1 MAAFNFPS
9 SPSNGATYS
18 ANGVTFTYSSSTG
31 AWQRSS
37 AVGAQGATG
46 PTGAQG
52 ATGSTGAQGATGPTG
67 AQGATGPTGAQGAT
81 GSTGAQGA
89 TGSGG
94 STGSQGATGSGGPTG
109 PTGAQGATGSTGPT
123 GPAPTIS
130 NNADNRIITGGSGSN
145 LNGEANLTFD
155 GSTCALNGGFQ
166 PSGNISFTSNSCKI
180 QTSSSGHNLRIQG
193 GATNPGGTIVFTGG
207 NSDGDIKFYAQS
219 TTSTLSEKM
228 RIYANGRISAG
239 GDNYINTDYGTFQV
253 NQIANNDEGGIAVLS
268 LNRARTMRLWCDNS
282 NNAIINSGNGGQGVL
297 ILNEGTGEVIVGGNL
312 RPNGNNSQDLGTTS
326 VRWRNLYAQELNIT
340 KASGNL
346 SGYFTASNGL
356 GTLEIGG
363 STGAFIDLKMPSSDD
378 FDLRIGTGGSGG
390 YISGNLSITGN
401 VTPGANSTYDLG
413 SSSVRWQNIYTTD
426 LQLSNKG
433 KTNDVD
439 GTWGDYTIQEGED
452 ELFLINNRS
461 GKKYAFLLKEI
472 N

>member
-18 ANGVTFTYSSSTG
+18 ANGVTFTYNSSAG

-46 PTGAQG
+46 STGSTGPTGPTGPTGNTGAQG
-52 ATGSTGAQGATGPTG
+52 S
-67 AQGATGPTGAQGAT
+67 
-81 GSTGAQGA
+81 

-94 STGSQGATGSGGPTG
+94 STGAQGSTGSTGPTG
-109 PTGAQGATGSTGPT
+109 PTGAQGAASVTLSNDANNRIVTATGSG
-123 GPAPTIS
+123 GL
-130 NNADNRIITGGSGSN
+130 NAES
-145 LNGEANLTFD
+145 AFTFD

-166 PSGNISFTSNSCKI
+166 PTGNIAFMANSCRI
-180 QTSSSGHNLRIQG
+180 QTGSSGHNVRIQG

-219 TTSTLSEKM
+219 TTSTLNERL
-228 RIYANGRISAG
+228 RITSTGKIYTGGAG
-239 GDNYINTDYGTFQV
+239 SNAGNSSYGTFQV
-253 NQIANNDEGGIAVLS
+253 NQLADNDESGIGVLNAANS
-268 LNRARTMRLWCDNS
+268 RSMRIWCDASDNS
-282 NNAIINSGNGGQGVL
+282 IINSGDGGAGVL
-297 ILNEGTGEVIVGGNL
+297 ILNEGTGVVKVGGDL
-312 RPNGNNSQDLGTTS
+312 RPVTNN
-326 VRWRNLYAQELNIT
+326 AQ
-340 KASGNL
+340 
-346 SGYFTASNGL
+346 
-356 GTLEIGG
+356 
-363 STGAFIDLKMPSSDD
+363 
-378 FDLRIGTGGSGG
+378 
-390 YISGNLSITGN
+390 
-401 VTPGANSTYDLG
+401 DLG
-413 SSSVRWQNIYTTD
+413 SSSMRWQNIYTTD

-452 ELFLINNRS
+452 DLFLINNRS